1 VTNLREQIE
10 TDLSFTLENNEDFG
24 LPVILYGPDG
34 NKQDKSANVPADNL
48 MGQILYDTVRINPDT
63 GEEMVV
69 NNPIVTLRRSSLDR
83 VPVAGET
90 WAIAIPTTPS
100 LTGTVS
106 YFIIDA
112 TRAPEG
118 GASIGFIRLYLRKAR
133 TPDEIAELIFQD
145 TKDSEWTDTDDT
157 EFIDSP

>member
-34 NKQDKSANVPADNL
+34 KQDKSANDPTADL
-48 MGQILYDTVRINPDT
+48 MGQINYDTILVNPDT
-63 GEEMVV
+63 GEEIRV
-69 NNPIVTLRRSSLDR
+69 NNPNVSLRRSSLDR

-90 WAIAIPTTPS
+90 WAVAIPTTPS
-100 LTGTVS
+100 LTGDVS
-106 YFIIDA
+106 YFVIDA
-112 TRAPEG
+112 TRAPGG
-118 GASIGFIRLYLRKAR
+118 GASIGFIVLYLRKAR
-133 TPDEIAELIFQD
+133 TPDEIAKLIFQD
-145 TKDSEWTDTDDT
+145 TKDSEWTDTEDT